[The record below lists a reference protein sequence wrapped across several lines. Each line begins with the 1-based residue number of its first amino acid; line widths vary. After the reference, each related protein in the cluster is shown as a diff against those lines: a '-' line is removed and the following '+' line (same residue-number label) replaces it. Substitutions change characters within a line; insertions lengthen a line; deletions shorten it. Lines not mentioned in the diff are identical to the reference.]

1 MLSLRAAMLG
11 MALIIT
17 LPIGC
22 STIQKELYLRRSI
35 PKKFHQTW
43 YFVEGACNRFLSYQ
57 GAYAIGLRDDTIMQI
72 EEQGLKFFSDIRDPA
87 NAAETNY
94 YRGEWKPTP
103 VPRAWYSEGAIPNLY
118 CGAENAL
125 FWPKG
130 IEDAVK
136 RTGSYYLDGVGARN
150 LYVIPSLGLIV
161 ASGND
166 R

>member
-125 FWPKG
+125 FL
-130 IEDAVK
+130 AK
-136 RTGSYYLDGVGARN
+136 RNRGCGQK
-150 LYVIPSLGLIV
+150 
-161 ASGND
+161 D
-166 R
+166 RQLLSRWCRRKKPICNTKPWSNRGKRQ